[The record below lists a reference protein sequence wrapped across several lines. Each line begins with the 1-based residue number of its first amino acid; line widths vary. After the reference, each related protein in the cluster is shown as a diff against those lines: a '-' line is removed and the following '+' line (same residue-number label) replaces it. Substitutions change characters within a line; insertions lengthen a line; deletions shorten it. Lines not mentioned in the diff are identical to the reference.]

1 MEDARRDQPWRGA
14 IACHTLELLAVA
26 VCIGGLAIILSGL
39 IPEAFNL
46 GMEAGG
52 RLLTRVFSRYNM
64 LVLGAMAILIGMAS
78 LRTWVSVRHG
88 HATVSLTL
96 PEWSLLGLMM
106 VLALTLTFVLFPSS
120 TQLQEQAFAANGD
133 AAKQDAY
140 KAFFRSHNLVRI
152 LYLVNLGLGIAL
164 VTVKV
169 RGWVHQRSAT
179 A

>member
-1 MEDARRDQPWRGA
+1 MEDARRDRPWKGA
-14 IACHTLELLAVA
+14 IACHTLELLALA
-26 VCIGGLAIILSGL
+26 IWIGGLAIILCGL

-46 GMEAGG
+46 GMETGG
-52 RLLTRVFSRYNM
+52 RLLTRVFGRYNM
-64 LVLGAMAILIGMAS
+64 LVLGAMGVLIGMAS

-88 HATVSLTL
+88 HAAVSLTL

-120 TQLQEQAFAANGD
+120 IQMQEQAFAANSED
-133 AAKQDAY
+133 AKQDAY

-164 VTVKV
+164 VTVKI
-169 RGWVHQRSAT
+169 RGWVHQRSTT